1 MPGSLLACT
10 AYIYLY
16 RLTGCIPYHA
26 SSSHPQAQDGMAKPG
41 PGEAYLKYW
50 AHPFPLQL

>member
-1 MPGSLLACT
+1 MPGSLFACT

-16 RLTGCIPYHA
+16 RLTECIPYHA
-26 SSSHPQAQDGMAKPG
+26 SSSHPQAQDGMAESG

-50 AHPFPLQL
+50 AHPFPLRL